1 MVGLKPLGDRVLI
14 RFVEAEETIG
24 SIIIPDTAKEKPQQG
39 IIEAVGDGRIDEKGK
54 RLPMHVKAG
63 QQVLFGRW
71 SGTEVRLEGKEY
83 MVLRETDIL
92 AVL

>member
-14 RFVEAEETIG
+14 RFVEAEEKIG